1 MKIPYR
7 CPAGKPFEQGE
18 KIAGWRACEVEG
30 GAYVNGRDVILCD
43 GSSAVFR
50 YISLDRTPQEVIT
63 DCSGDGKL
71 TVLADGKAIAEAE
84 PETYEI
90 KVTCKG
96 DVVLHSVTI
105 Q

>member
-1 MKIPYR
+1 MFYHR
-7 CPAGKPFEQGE
+7 SSGNSEYHRRLCVE
-18 KIAGWRACEVEG
+18 KINFNE
-30 GAYVNGRDVILCD
+30 D

-84 PETYEI
+84 PGTYEI